1 VTARHKIAY
10 VSRLIYPDPQANAL
24 QTIQMAAAFANQNC
38 DAHLFVHDMA
48 ETEDQ
53 IRQNYAVNY
62 SPLRIWSL
70 HAGHWPSF
78 IYDRSETRFL
88 AYNSAVSAILGFH
101 PEWLFASEQRKV
113 LFVRSRLE
121 FFYWGLLK
129 SYLWWLRD
137 WILAYEAHDLELDTS
152 GDTEKRRTR
161 TQNAFANYDLV
172 ISVTH
177 SLAED
182 IQGLTSGAVRCEVVP
197 LCTGLQRLPSL
208 RGVQFSSDHVLLGY
222 IGTVDINHGVGD
234 LFEALKLLPDRYR
247 LRLVGRVRPDIR
259 AHLEQWMIDPAVSGR
274 AEILP
279 PVHYSELAEQIDA
292 CDILL
297 SPAGDSMHS
306 RRYRSPLKLFDYM
319 ARGKPVI
326 AAGVPSNKELLQDGR
341 NARLYRPGDPEDL
354 AACIM
359 SLADQ
364 PGQAEAIARKAWEQ
378 SASYTYDARASRI
391 LELVDETWE
400 RRKSQEVR
408 ELH

>member
-1 VTARHKIAY
+1 MATHKIAY
-10 VSRLIYPDPQANAL
+10 VSRVLYPDPQANAL
-24 QTIQMAAAFANQNC
+24 QTIQMASAFANRNC

-53 IRQNYAVNY
+53 IRLNYAVNH

-88 AYNSAVSAILGFH
+88 AYNSAVGAILGFH

-137 WILAYEAHDLELDTS
+137 WILAYEAHDLQLDTS

-161 TQNAFANYDLV
+161 TQKAFASYDLV
-172 ISVTH
+172 IAVTH

-182 IQGLTSGAVRCEVVP
+182 IQELTSGAVRCEVVP
-197 LCTGLQRLPSL
+197 LCTGLERLPNC
-208 RGVQFSSDHVLLGY
+208 VAIQFSSDRVLLGY

-234 LFEALKLLPDRYR
+234 LFEALKMLPDRFR
-247 LRLVGRVRPDIR
+247 LRLVGRVRRDIR
-259 AHLEQWMIDPAVSGR
+259 AQLEQWMMDPAISGR

-279 PVHYSELAEQIDA
+279 RVHYSELAEQIDA

-297 SPAGDSMHS
+297 SPAGDTLHS

-319 ARGKPVI
+319 ARGKPII

-341 NARLYRPGDPEDL
+341 NSRLYLPGDPEDL
-354 AACIM
+354 ATCIM
-359 SLADQ
+359 SLVER
-364 PGQAEAIARKAWEQ
+364 PWQAEAISRRAWEE
-378 SASYTYDARASRI
+378 STSYTYDARASRI
-391 LELVDETWE
+391 LELVNETWD
-400 RRKSQEVR
+400 RRKSSDMRQ
-408 ELH
+408 LQ